1 MTDTP
6 RVVNGGL
13 AADDRGQLQ
22 FINDLDVSA
31 YRRFYVISN
40 HRAGFV
46 RAWHGHQFEGKA
58 IAVLRGAAVVGAVKV
73 DDWENPDPNAE
84 VHRVALSGSA
94 PKAFIIPPGHAN
106 GIMSLTDDALIF
118 VFSSSSLEES
128 AGDDIRL
135 PSRLWDIWNVEER

>member
-1 MTDTP
+1 MDSPT
-6 RVVNGGL
+6 VVNGGL

-40 HRAGFV
+40 HEAGFV
-46 RAWHGHQFEGKA
+46 RAWHGHRFEGKA
-58 IAVLRGAAVVGAVKV
+58 ITVLRGAAVVGAVKV
-73 DDWENPDPNAE
+73 DDWDNPDPSAS
-84 VHRVALSGSA
+84 VHRVTLSGNS
-94 PKAFIIPPGHAN
+94 PKAFLIPPGYAN

-118 VFSSSSLEES
+118 VFSSSTLEDS

-135 PSRLWDIWNVEER
+135 PSRLWDIWTVEER